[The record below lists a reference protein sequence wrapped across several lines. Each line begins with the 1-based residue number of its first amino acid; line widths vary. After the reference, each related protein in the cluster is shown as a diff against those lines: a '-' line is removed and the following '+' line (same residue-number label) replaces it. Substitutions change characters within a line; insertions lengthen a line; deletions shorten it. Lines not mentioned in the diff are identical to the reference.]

1 MEKKNKKI
9 GLIEAVSIAV
19 GTMIGAGIFSVLGVG
34 ASISGRNLPLSFI
47 IAGILTLLVAYSYGK
62 LGARIISNAGPIEFI
77 RKGIGDDVLTGSL
90 SILMWLSFVLSISL
104 FIKAFAYYFL
114 SLFGLPLNSL
124 NVLIV
129 EFSVL
134 AVFTAL
140 NFFGSKAVGKAEFW
154 IVLIKVIILV
164 FFVVIGIWFI
174 KPEYIKPDFHIKAL
188 INTFYASTVLF
199 LTYMGFGLIT
209 NASENIENPRKNV
222 PRAIYISIMIVAFVY
237 VSVSIVAIGNL
248 GVEQL
253 IKAKEYALA
262 EATKPI
268 LGNLGFTLMSIG
280 ALFSIS
286 SAINATLYGGANVS
300 YALAKEGKLPEVF
313 ERKVWFQATEGL
325 FITAILSFIFA
336 LFFHLEGISN
346 LISFVFLTIYIFV
359 IYSHIKLLGKVD
371 GNKYILIFNLTVI
384 LITYAV
390 LMIYQFKENKNSFI
404 TSIGIVILT
413 LIFEYFYR
421 KLKGRE
427 ILERGIFYEKRI

>member
-1 MEKKNKKI
+1 MEEKNKKI
-9 GLIEAVSIAV
+9 GLIEAISIAV
-19 GTMIGAGIFSVLGVG
+19 GTMIGAGIFSVLGIG
-34 ASISGRNLPLSFI
+34 AGISGRNLPLSFV
-47 IAGILTLLVAYSYGK
+47 IAGILTLLVAYSYTK
-62 LGARIISNAGPIEFI
+62 LGARIISNAGPLEFI
-77 RKGIGDDVLTGSL
+77 RKGIGDNIITGSL

-129 EFSVL
+129 EFTVL
-134 AVFTAL
+134 AVFTIL
-140 NFFGSKAVGKAEFW
+140 NFFGSKLVGRAEFF
-154 IVLIKVIILV
+154 IVLIKVLILIL
-164 FFVVIGIWFI
+164 FVIIGIWFI
-174 KPEYIKPDFHIKAL
+174 KPEYIKPDLHIKAL
-188 INTFYASTVLF
+188 INTFYAATVLF

-222 PRAIYISIMIVAFVY
+222 PRAIYLSILIVALIY
-237 VSVSIVAIGNL
+237 ISVSLVAIGNL

-268 LGNLGFTLMSIG
+268 LGNLGFVLMSIG
-280 ALFSIS
+280 ALFSIA

-313 ERKVWFQATEGL
+313 ERKVWFEATEGL
-325 FITAILSFIFA
+325 FITAALSFVFA
-336 LFFHLEGISN
+336 IFFHLEGISN

-371 GNKYILIFNLTVI
+371 GNRYILIFNFIVI
-384 LITYAV
+384 LTTYIV
-390 LMIYQFKENKNSFI
+390 LMIYQFEENKNSFI
-404 TSIGIVILT
+404 MSILIIILT

-421 KLKGRE
+421 KLRGRS
-427 ILERGIFYEKRI
+427 IQERGTFYEKGV